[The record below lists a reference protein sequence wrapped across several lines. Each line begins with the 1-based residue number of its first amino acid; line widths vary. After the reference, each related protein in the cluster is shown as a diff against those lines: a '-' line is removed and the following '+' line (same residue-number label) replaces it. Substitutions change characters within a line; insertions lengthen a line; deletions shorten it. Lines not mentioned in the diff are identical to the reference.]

1 MRRWLPSHPPA
12 GQPARRPLRVG
23 WGSVVRRAAVVGLC
37 SLLGLSGTDAL
48 AAPDE
53 QALCK
58 DRGYPVGTP
67 SRWFFD
73 ECTRV
78 GSFTHQGEI
87 PGLFGGQ
94 ANTMRPS
101 SEPMPLPAAPQPP
114 DYRWRVGTETGLSI
128 DDYLARQRVM
138 ALLVVRNGVLEV
150 ERYQYDRTASHR
162 FLTNS
167 IAKTVT
173 ALAIGMAAQEGKL
186 ALDDRADRHAPALA
200 GTLYGDATVR
210 QLLRMSSGARFEE
223 RYDGK
228 DDLARYGA
236 AALRGGAAA
245 GAKVITE
252 RAHGAGA
259 VFNYASAET
268 DMLALVLRGAT
279 GQTLSQWLEPRL
291 WQPLGAETSALW
303 RAGADGLE
311 RAGGNLN
318 ATARDW
324 ARLGVLLAHDGPNSA
339 RCCRRTFY
347 WKPPTGSATPRPSLR
362 ARPRPITATATR
374 SGRFR
379 ARSAASRCWACTVRR
394 STWTLTKSSS
404 WCTWPP
410 TRQPAP
416 ARPAWAARWAR
427 CGTPSSRT
435 AGGGEGDLR
444 PTEAQAPRSPRPAGV
459 LPQRCLSS
467 TSPAPINSAMPA
479 QAIALGTKPQ
489 TAQPSATAI
498 SSPT

>member
-1 MRRWLPSHPPA
+1 MKRTIAANGPVSRPA
-12 GQPARRPLRVG
+12 G
-23 WGSVVRRAAVVGLC
+23 RAAHMARNTLQRAATMAAFGC
-37 SLLGLSGTDAL
+37 LLVCTGTAAL

-53 QALCK
+53 QTLCK

-67 SRWFFD
+67 SQWFFD
-73 ECTRV
+73 ECVRV

-87 PGLFGGQ
+87 PGLFRGQ

-101 SEPMPLPAAPQPP
+101 SEPMPLPAAPQLP
-114 DYRWRVGTETGLSI
+114 DYRWSVGQETGLTI

-162 FLTNS
+162 FLSNS

-200 GTLYGDATVR
+200 GTLYGETTVR

-245 GAKVITE
+245 GAKVINA
-252 RAHGAGA
+252 RAHAAGA

-324 ARLGVLLAHDGPNSA
+324 ARLGVLLAHDGVRPDKPQLGPLLPQDFLLEA
-339 RCCRRTFY
+339 TD
-347 WKPPTGSATPRPSLR
+347 WKRHPEAFAPRKATPYYGYGYQVWTFPGAKRRFALLGVYGQAIYVDPEQKLVMVHM
-362 ARPRPITATATR
+362 AANATARAGQT
-374 SGRFR
+374 SMGREMGALWHAIITHR
-379 ARSAASRCWACTVRR
+379 G
-394 STWTLTKSSS
+394 
-404 WCTWPP
+404 
-410 TRQPAP
+410 
-416 ARPAWAARWAR
+416 RW
-427 CGTPSSRT
+427 
-435 AGGGEGDLR
+435 
-444 PTEAQAPRSPRPAGV
+444 
-459 LPQRCLSS
+459 
-467 TSPAPINSAMPA
+467 
-479 QAIALGTKPQ
+479 
-489 TAQPSATAI
+489 
-498 SSPT
+498 

>member
-1 MRRWLPSHPPA
+1 MAAACALLALAGPA
-12 GQPARRPLRVG
+12 
-23 WGSVVRRAAVVGLC
+23 
-37 SLLGLSGTDAL
+37 AL

-67 SRWFFD
+67 SQWFFD
-73 ECTRV
+73 ECARV
-78 GSFTHQGEI
+78 GSFTHQAEI
-87 PGLFGGQ
+87 PGLFRGQ
-94 ANTMRPS
+94 PNAMQPAA
-101 SEPMPLPAAPQPP
+101 EPMPLPAAPQAP
-114 DYRWRVGTETGLSI
+114 DYRWSIGQETGLTL

-150 ERYQYDRTASHR
+150 ERYQYERTASHR
-162 FLTNS
+162 FLSNS
-167 IAKTVT
+167 MAKTVT

-186 ALDDRADRHAPALA
+186 GLDDRADRHAPALA
-200 GTLYGDATVR
+200 GTLYGEATVR

-245 GAKVITE
+245 GARVITE
-252 RAHGAGA
+252 RAHPAGA

-291 WQPLGAETSALW
+291 WQPLGAQTSALW

-324 ARLGVLLAHDGPNSA
+324 ARLGVLLAHDGVRPDKPERGPLLPQDFLLEA
-339 RCCRRTFY
+339 TD
-347 WKPPTGSATPRPSLR
+347 WKRHPEAFAPRKATPYYGYGYQVWTFPVAKRRFALLGVYGQAIYVDPEQKLVMVHL
-362 ARPRPITATATR
+362 AANATARAGQT
-374 SGRFR
+374 SMGREMGALWYGIVTQR
-379 ARSAASRCWACTVRR
+379 G
-394 STWTLTKSSS
+394 
-404 WCTWPP
+404 
-410 TRQPAP
+410 
-416 ARPAWAARWAR
+416 RW
-427 CGTPSSRT
+427 
-435 AGGGEGDLR
+435 
-444 PTEAQAPRSPRPAGV
+444 
-459 LPQRCLSS
+459 
-467 TSPAPINSAMPA
+467 
-479 QAIALGTKPQ
+479 
-489 TAQPSATAI
+489 
-498 SSPT
+498 